1 MTADPNAAP
10 QAPRRVWPAPDAL
23 LGGFN
28 VASLALGAQ
37 ITTPDADLA
46 QRQQVLHDGYT
57 ALQDVFRTEAA
68 RLPVTLTVKLA
79 GDAAVPVAGI
89 LLNPQSDGPAF
100 EKLKDFELWL
110 SADGQ
115 QFTKAL
121 AGSLSTALIEQAF
134 PLAAPAPAR
143 YAQLRLLS
151 NHAGNRGSVALG
163 EWKVVAAP
171 GSVGAPVNLAAQAN
185 GGAVVS
191 FQPQIAS
198 PDDAASI
205 LSQDERAGRLAL
217 PAGTPAEWV
226 LGFRNGRAAQVTALQ
241 WANAPDVQPA
251 ERFAEVDLYASLDSP
266 TGPWTSLGHW
276 KLGPGESTFTLPAPA
291 WARYVRVA
299 APARGKDAQ
308 LALPDVL
315 RVIER
320 PTGPDYRS
328 VIGEWGHY
336 SRAGVYEWLNPLPPA
351 AETAAGGGNNAVENA
366 QTIAAGAAV
375 QGTVQIGQKVD
386 WYRIDVPAGQNAVVL
401 RLTGQ
406 PTVGVRAIFQDAA
419 GKPLPVTVDPVSPAE
434 QVITATVAAGST
446 AYVRIEEP
454 PRSVIFAWDTSGSM
468 GSYFGAIYSALSSFI
483 EGVKPGREGV
493 NLLPFGSDLLL
504 KTWSDEPAVLQQAL
518 NDYDRQ
524 RWFQQRRGDAVE
536 GVSGVGLS

>member
-1 MTADPNAAP
+1 M
-10 QAPRRVWPAPDAL
+10 
-23 LGGFN
+23 
-28 VASLALGAQ
+28 
-37 ITTPDADLA
+37 
-46 QRQQVLHDGYT
+46 
-57 ALQDVFRTEAA
+57 
-68 RLPVTLTVKLA
+68 
-79 GDAAVPVAGI
+79 
-89 LLNPQSDGPAF
+89 
-100 EKLKDFELWL
+100 
-110 SADGQ
+110 
-115 QFTKAL
+115 
-121 AGSLSTALIEQAF
+121 
-134 PLAAPAPAR
+134 
-143 YAQLRLLS
+143 
-151 NHAGNRGSVALG
+151 
-163 EWKVVAAP
+163 
-171 GSVGAPVNLAAQAN
+171 
-185 GGAVVS
+185 
-191 FQPQIAS
+191 
-198 PDDAASI
+198 
-205 LSQDERAGRLAL
+205 
-217 PAGTPAEWV
+217 
-226 LGFRNGRAAQVTALQ
+226 
-241 WANAPDVQPA
+241 
-251 ERFAEVDLYASLDSP
+251 DLYASLDSP
-266 TGPWTSLGHW
+266 TGPWTPLGHW

-351 AETAAGGGNNAVENA
+351 AETAAGGGNNTVEHA

-386 WYRIDVPAGQNAVVL
+386 WYRVDVPAGQNAVVL

-518 NDYDRQ
+518 NDYDRRDGSSNAEETLLKASQ
-524 RWFQQRRGDAVE
+524 ELAYREGSKAVVFITDAESNGYELTSKLWDALGIVKPRIFSLIISSHVSNGPAPANPIALMQTWAAVNGGYFDFMRTTGELDVTFARASAWLRRPAGYTLHRHNCGPASARPRQTERPQQPHRAGHDRQCGAARQHCSRDHLRRLGQHDPGIGQEHPHRCGARGAE
-536 GVSGVGLS
+536 